1 MKRILSLMLALLLAA
16 GCLPAQAESATVQ
29 AVLDLIDSLP
39 AGERAQVYAAIDQ
52 RRAAGHDT
60 PEAAL
65 GALLDGLK
73 AADLA
78 QMYSAFAVE
87 TYAAHATLET
97 FLSANGYW
105 TFSASPLPTTSPL
118 YVEFNTMQRASQV
131 VNQLC
136 LMLLTLHDP
145 ARDWIAPQVANPERD
160 PDAYNALMEALS
172 TDRLAGLADMSEVQF
187 HSAEAFLAAHS
198 PGQADTWADVAQR
211 VIPHRLMVTGADDF
225 RSLTAT
231 FRYNGETWVLF
242 ADAVCYDGRWYLYN
256 MPGMLGS
263 MLAVPSSSPAVPLS
277 MLD

>member
-16 GCLPAQAESATVQ
+16 GCLPAQAESATAQ

-39 AGERAQVYAAIDQ
+39 EGERAQVYAAIDQ
-52 RRAAGHDT
+52 RRAAGFDT

-73 AADLA
+73 AADLE

-87 TYAAHATLET
+87 PYAAHATLEN

-105 TFSASPLPTTSPL
+105 AFMTSPLPTTSPL
-118 YVEFNTMQRASQV
+118 YGQFNTVQRASLV
-131 VNQLC
+131 IERLR

-145 ARDWIAPQVANPERD
+145 ARDWSAPQVANPERD

-172 TDRLAGLADMSEVQF
+172 TNRLAGLADMSEVQF
-187 HSAEAFLAAHS
+187 HSAEAFIAAHA
-198 PGQADTWADVAQR
+198 PDQADTWAGAAQR
-211 VIPHRLMVTGADDF
+211 VIPRQLMVTGADDF
-225 RSLTAT
+225 RSLAAT
-231 FRYNGETWVLF
+231 FSYNGETWVLF

-256 MPGMLGS
+256 MPGILGTMLG
-263 MLAVPSSSPAVPLS
+263 VPSSGPAVPLS
-277 MLD
+277 TLD